1 MNSEAEPGHAAPSID
16 MGSLDELFDQIPS
29 LADQPRTIVELPG
42 GLTNLNLKVT
52 TPRGVFVARC
62 SRSDTTLLG
71 IDREAEHEN
80 TRSAEMAGVGAPVV
94 EFRPDLDVLVIGFI
108 DGRSFE
114 NDDLR
119 QPGALTRVAEA
130 CRTLHTGPRFVGD
143 FDMFTRQKNYLATV
157 IDGGFPHPRDYGDFD
172 AKFQRIRAALAVNA
186 GPTVPCNNDLL
197 AGNMVDDGQKLWL
210 IDYEYSG
217 NNDPFF
223 ELGNTW
229 TETQLDDEHLDEL
242 VTAYIGPGEPRSIAQ
257 SVARAR
263 LQATVSRY
271 GWSLWGYIQAAASD
285 HDYDF
290 LGWGQERYE
299 AAVEDFRSPE
309 FERLLD
315 TAAGGRP

>member
-1 MNSEAEPGHAAPSID
+1 MNGQ
-16 MGSLDELFDQIPS
+16 SLDELFDQIPS
-29 LADQPRTIVELPG
+29 LADHPRTIVELPG

-62 SRSDTTLLG
+62 SRSDTSLLG
-71 IDREAEHEN
+71 IDREAEHAN
-80 TRSAEMAGVGAPVV
+80 TRSAEIAGVGAPVV

-119 QPGALTRVAEA
+119 KPGALPRVADA
-130 CRTLHTGPRFVGD
+130 VRTLHAGPRFVGD
-143 FDMFTRQKNYLATV
+143 FDMFRRQPRYLASV
-157 IDGGFPHPRDYGDFD
+157 LEGGFALPNDYTDFD
-172 AKFQRIRAALAVNA
+172 AQFQQVKAALTADA

-197 AGNMVDDGQKLWL
+197 AGNLVDDGEKLWL

-229 TETQLDDEHLDEL
+229 TECGLDDDHLDEL
-242 VTAYIGPGEPRSIAQ
+242 VTAYVGHHAPEKIA
-257 SVARAR
+257 RTR

-271 GWSLWGYIQAAASD
+271 GWSLWGYIQAATSD
-285 HDYDF
+285 QDYDF
-290 LGWGQERYE
+290 HAWGQERFD
-299 AAVEDFRSPE
+299 AAVADFRSPA
-309 FERLLD
+309 FAKLLD
-315 TAAGGRP
+315 AAAGARP

>member
-1 MNSEAEPGHAAPSID
+1 MSFDAEPSHDAASTD

-29 LADQPRTIVELPG
+29 LADKPRQIEELPG

-62 SRSDTTLLG
+62 SRSDTSLLG
-71 IDREAEHEN
+71 IDRETEHAN
-80 TRSAEMAGVGAPVV
+80 TRSAELAGVGAPVV

-114 NDDLR
+114 NEDLR
-119 QPGALTRVAEA
+119 KPGALARVAEA
-130 CRTLHTGPRFVGD
+130 VRTLQAGPRFEGD
-143 FDMFTRQKNYLATV
+143 FDMFTRQKKYLASV
-157 IDGGFPHPRDYGDFD
+157 VDGGFAHPPDYAEFD
-172 AKFQRIRAALAVNA
+172 PQFRAIQSALAVKA

-197 AGNMVDDGQKLWL
+197 AGNFVDDGEKLWL

-229 TETQLDDEHLDEL
+229 TETQLDDDHLEEL
-242 VTAYIGPGEPRSIAQ
+242 VTAYVGDTDPEAIA
-257 SVARAR
+257 RTR

-271 GWSLWGYIQAAASD
+271 GWSLWGYIQAATSD
-285 HDYDF
+285 HDFDF
-290 LGWGQERYE
+290 HGWGQERYE
-299 AAVEDFRSPE
+299 AAVQDFRSPA
-309 FERLLD
+309 FAALLD
-315 TAAGGRP
+315 AAAGVRG